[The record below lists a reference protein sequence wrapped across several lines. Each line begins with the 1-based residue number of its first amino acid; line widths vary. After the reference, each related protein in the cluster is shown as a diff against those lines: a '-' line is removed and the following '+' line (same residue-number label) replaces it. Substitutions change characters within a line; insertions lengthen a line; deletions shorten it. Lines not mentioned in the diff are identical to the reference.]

1 MEPRVP
7 NKLKRILAARKKSF
21 IYPSSLATLAYE
33 AEVNKN
39 TVVNLADGM
48 YFPKLDTAYKIARA
62 LNLSVYDIWVET
74 ELREFLNE
82 LSRASAMA
90 LIRELEADAGQE
102 D

>member
-1 MEPRVP
+1 MESRVP

-21 IYPSSLATLAYE
+21 IYPSSLSTLAYE

-39 TVVNLADGM
+39 TVVNLSDGM

-74 ELREFLNE
+74 ELREFMNE
-82 LSRASAMA
+82 LSEASAMA
-90 LIRELEADAGQE
+90 LIRELEADESQE